1 MADRWFSTPETGS
14 NGKRKRSR
22 QLCGGRRNSRRIGL
36 EIKEC
41 IGKVRG
47 RAKELIR
54 DSYLD
59 NCVEARRELSF
70 SESGIGTEANTPTG
84 ELSVPHK
91 GSSRIGAH
99 SRERTG
105 DHVDEIQDGSL
116 VEGEGLRYFAE
127 ERQVHDIEVD
137 DPNVDEEELDVEDV
151 VQVQIGEE
159 DNE

>member
-14 NGKRKRSR
+14 NGKCKRSR
-22 QLCGGRRNSRRIGL
+22 QLCGGRRNYWRIEL
-36 EIKEC
+36 EIEEC

-54 DSYLD
+54 DSSLE
-59 NCVEARRELSF
+59 NCVEVRREISF
-70 SESGIGTEANTPTG
+70 SESGIGTEANTTTG

-105 DHVDEIQDGSL
+105 DHVEEIHDGSL
-116 VEGEGLRYFAE
+116 VEGEGL
-127 ERQVHDIEVD
+127 
-137 DPNVDEEELDVEDV
+137 
-151 VQVQIGEE
+151 
-159 DNE
+159 